1 MTLYY
6 STGCTFYKYWEK
18 KMETMTRSELA
29 KECGVNIESLRYYEK
44 RRLIDPPKRSEVGYR
59 LYSREDA
66 ARIRFIQNAKKLGF
80 TLNEIMELLKLRTWP
95 LI

>member
-1 MTLYY
+1 
-6 STGCTFYKYWEK
+6 
-18 KMETMTRSELA
+18 MTRSKLA

-59 LYSREDA
+59 LYSKEDA

-80 TLNEIMELLKLRTWP
+80 TLNEILELLKLRVKKMALRVIVWVNFEHFRSLP
-95 LI
+95 ACR